1 MVLTL
6 SRKFGLLFLVGEK
19 VSPAERVGKMPE
31 YLKQDLIRA
40 GLGLLFEDKIKQAMK
55 AARLG
60 NVWSAKNYL
69 TDANNV
75 MEVWDQA

>member
-1 MVLTL
+1 
-6 SRKFGLLFLVGEK
+6 
-19 VSPAERVGKMPE
+19 MPE